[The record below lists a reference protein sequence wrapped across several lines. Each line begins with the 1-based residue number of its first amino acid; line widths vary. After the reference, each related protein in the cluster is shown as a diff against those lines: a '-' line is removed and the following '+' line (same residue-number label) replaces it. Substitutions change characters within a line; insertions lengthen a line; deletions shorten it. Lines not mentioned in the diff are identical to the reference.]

1 MNFLSSGMFGH
12 SAFLRAYHALPI
24 PSERRAAAVA
34 RWLDV
39 SPRTVKDWLSG
50 HHCPPRAA
58 VYACWLESTEG
69 RAAVALQLHNEAA
82 AHAAHARSLADRV
95 RGLESTIDA
104 LRAEVAALKAGQRG
118 AMLAANDSTFDDV
131 PRPPMAPFAPPARP
145 RPRVNPYSAL
155 YRV

>member
-1 MNFLSSGMFGH
+1 MTFSSSGQFGH
-12 SAFLRAYHALPI
+12 DAFLRAYHALPI

-58 VYACWLESTEG
+58 VYACWLESTDG

-82 AHAAHARSLADRV
+82 AHAAHARSLSDVVQGMGA
-95 RGLESTIDA
+95 TIDA
-104 LRAEVAALKAGQRG
+104 LRREVAELKARRPG
-118 AMLAANDSTFDDV
+118 ADTAANDGAFNDV
-131 PRPPMAPFAPPARP
+131 PL
-145 RPRVNPYSAL
+145 SL
-155 YRV
+155 IHI

>member
-58 VYACWLESTEG
+58 VYACWLESTDG

-82 AHAAHARSLADRV
+82 AHAAHARSLSDVVQGMGA
-95 RGLESTIDA
+95 TIDA
-104 LRAEVAALKAGQRG
+104 LRREVAELKARRPG
-118 AMLAANDSTFDDV
+118 ADTAANDGAFNDV
-131 PRPPMAPFAPPARP
+131 PRPPHRPQAPASHRP
-145 RPRVNPYSAL
+145 RPLANWRQLV
-155 YRV
+155 